1 MFPAIV
7 LCTRNERS
15 PAQSSGKRVHSM
27 TVKVSVIIPVYNPG
41 PYIEDCIASL
51 LRQSLPDDAYE
62 AIFVDDGSTD
72 GTSERLDRLAEAHP
86 LVHVVHQENSGWSG
100 KPRNVGID
108 AAQGEFV
115 MFVDNDDWLGDEALE
130 RMYDYGVK
138 HGADVVV
145 GKMAG
150 KGRPVPRELFRVNR
164 PRATVR
170 NAPLIDSLTPH
181 KMFRRSFLDET
192 GLRFLEGRR
201 RLEDHVFVTEAYL
214 RAKSVAVVSDYVCYY
229 HVKRDDA
236 SNAGF
241 RRIEPVGYFHNLG
254 EALDVVE
261 KYTEPGPLRDKL
273 HRRWFR
279 NEMIERMRGAR
290 LLATP
295 DDGYRQAM
303 FQEMHKLAVERFGP
317 GVGASL
323 LPTQQLVGALIRADR
338 YQDVEHFARWE
349 CGIAAHAELT
359 GLAWEDGTLKLAFTA
374 GLKAGDEPVHY
385 VREGGDELIGLPEGL
400 DSPEALAQLGVKPLA
415 AADRAKAEL
424 VVRERSSAA
433 EFYQPVEFTRER
445 VDGPRAGEFRLVLRG
460 TAAVTPGTA
469 AGGAPLGAGVWDVL
483 VRVHQ
488 SGWNKNV
495 RLGSVRTEAVTAGR
509 EPAVVGEPAQVVVPY
524 WTAHGNLSLDVG
536 ATTGSLRRE
545 YRKLGVRE
553 VRVMDEPLLL
563 ETLLPLHTEA
573 ADAVPAELHLTD
585 RKGSGDTVRV
595 AATLTTS
602 KGRAGT
608 VLCAER
614 PAGEL
619 PAGTWEMAVSV
630 GGEDAERTPLPLVL
644 VASGAS
650 GALTVRRPRE
660 SLAHRRARLMRT
672 LRRSALGRVVR
683 KVRRRAATR

>member
-1 MFPAIV
+1 
-7 LCTRNERS
+7 
-15 PAQSSGKRVHSM
+15 M
-27 TVKVSVIIPVYNPG
+27 TIRVSVIIPVYNPG

-72 GTSERLDRLAEAHP
+72 GTGERLDRLAAEHP

-100 KPRNVGID
+100 KPRNVGIA

-138 HGADVVV
+138 NAADVVV

-201 RLEDHVFVTEAYL
+201 RLEDHVFVAEAYL
-214 RAKSVAVVSDYVCYY
+214 RAKSVAVLSDYVCYY

-241 RRIEPVGYFHNLG
+241 RRIEPVGYFRNLG

-273 HRRWFR
+273 YRRWFR

-295 DDGYRQAM
+295 DDGYRQDM
-303 FQEMHKLAVERFGP
+303 FQEMHKIAVERFGP
-317 GVGASL
+317 GVSASL
-323 LPTQQLVGALIRADR
+323 LPTQQLVGALIKADR
-338 YQDVEHFARWE
+338 YQDVELFARWE
-349 CGIAAHAELT
+349 SGIAAHAELT

-374 GLKAGDEPVHY
+374 GLRAGDEPVHF
-385 VREGGDELIGLPEGL
+385 VKEGGEELIGLPDGL
-400 DSPEALAQLGVKPLA
+400 NSPDVLAQLGVSPLA
-415 AADRAKAEL
+415 ATGRAKAEL
-424 VVRERSSAA
+424 VLRERSSAA

-445 VDGPRAGEFRLVLRG
+445 VDGPGPAQFRLVLRG
-460 TAAVTPGTA
+460 TAAVTPGVA

-495 RLGSVRTEAVTAGR
+495 RLGSVRSDAVTAGR
-509 EPAVVGEPAQVVVPY
+509 QAALVGEPAQVVVPY
-524 WTAHGNLSLDVG
+524 WTASHGNLSLDVG
-536 ATTGSLRRE
+536 ATTGVLGRE
-545 YRKLGVRE
+545 YRKVGVRE
-553 VRVMDEPLLL
+553 TRVMDEPLLL
-563 ETLLPLHTEA
+563 EMLLPLHTEA
-573 ADAVPAELHLTD
+573 VDGVPAALHLTE
-585 RKGSGDTVRV
+585 RKGAGDTVRT
-595 AATLTTS
+595 AATLTAS
-602 KGRAGT
+602 RGRAGT
-608 VLCAER
+608 VLCVER
-614 PAGEL
+614 PAGQL
-619 PAGTWEMAVSV
+619 PAGTWEMAVSA
-630 GGEDAERTPLPLVL
+630 GGDGAARTPLPLVL
-644 VASGAS
+644 VASGSS
-650 GALTVRRPRE
+650 GELTLRRPRE
-660 SLAHRRARLMRT
+660 SLVRKRARLMRK
-672 LRRSALGRVVR
+672 LRRSVLGRAVR
-683 KVRRRAATR
+683 KVRRLAASR

>member
-1 MFPAIV
+1 
-7 LCTRNERS
+7 
-15 PAQSSGKRVHSM
+15 M

-41 PYIEDCIASL
+41 PYIEDCVASL
-51 LRQSLPDDAYE
+51 LRQTLPDGMYE

-72 GTSERLDRLAEAHP
+72 GTGERLDRLAAEHP
-86 LVHVVHQENSGWSG
+86 QVHVVHQENSGWSG

-130 RMYDYGVK
+130 RMYDYGVAND
-138 HGADVVV
+138 ADIVV

-164 PRATVR
+164 PRANVR

-181 KMFRRSFLDET
+181 KMVRRSFLEET

-201 RLEDHVFVTEAYL
+201 RLEDHVFFAEAYL
-214 RAKSVAVVSDYVCYY
+214 RAKNVSVLSDYVCYY

-241 RRIEPVGYFHNLG
+241 RRIDPVGYFHNLS

-273 HRRWFR
+273 YRRWFR

-303 FQEMHKLAVERFGP
+303 FQEMHKIAVERFGP
-317 GVGASL
+317 GVSASL
-323 LPTQQLVGALIRADR
+323 LPTQQLVGAFIKADR
-338 YQDVEHFARWE
+338 YEDVESFARWE
-349 CGIAAHAELT
+349 RGIAAHAELT
-359 GLAWEDGTLKLAFTA
+359 GLAWEDGALRMSFTA
-374 GLKAGDEPVHY
+374 GLRAGGEPLHFVK
-385 VREGGDELIGLPEGL
+385 EDGNELIGLPDGL
-400 DSPEALAQLGVKPLA
+400 NSSEMLAQLGVNPLA
-415 AADRAKAEL
+415 GTGKAKVEL
-424 VVRERSSAA
+424 VVRERSSSA

-445 VDGPRAGEFRLVLRG
+445 VEGPGAGQFRLVLRATG
-460 TAAVTPGTA
+460 TVTPDAA
-469 AGGAPLGAGVWDVL
+469 AGGAPLGAGIWDVL

-488 SGWNKNV
+488 CGWNKNV
-495 RLGSVRTEAVTAGR
+495 RLGSVRTDAVTAGR
-509 EPAVVGEPAQVVVPY
+509 RAALVGEPARIVVPY
-524 WTAHGNLSLDVG
+524 WTAPHGNLSLDVG
-536 ATTGSLRRE
+536 TTTSSLAQD

-553 VRVMDEPLLL
+553 SRVMDEPLLL
-563 ETLLPLHTEA
+563 EMLLPLHTEA
-573 ADAVPAELHLTD
+573 ADGVPAELHLTD
-585 RKGSGDTVRV
+585 RRGSGEAVRTP
-595 AATLTTS
+595 ARLLPS

-614 PAGEL
+614 PGGQL
-619 PAGTWEMAVSV
+619 GSGIWEMAVSV
-630 GGEDAERTPLPLVL
+630 GAQSGPGTRLPLVL

-660 SLAHRRARLMRT
+660 RLAQKRTRLMRT
-672 LRRSALGRVVR
+672 LRRSVLGRAVR
-683 KVRRRAATR
+683 KARRMAASR